1 MKILI
6 ISLCILFITI
16 LITIHFYRPSFG
28 HDFSLSEGF
37 FNGEWYKNK
46 IIDRTKDNY
55 LDGIYA
61 IYWIN
66 LDRSHKRRE
75 HMQKILNDP
84 VFDNIDK
91 NRITASD
98 GKNDPTIMDNF
109 ILEKKSDATIVE
121 YATLLSHL
129 NAIREFSKSN
139 HEIGLIFEDDITLDL
154 KSHWKKSVKEIIEN
168 APSDWEII
176 QLYYILDYNFEIPE
190 NEYTFIKNNN
200 YIVMNNQ
207 IISHVRNKVSSYSL
221 AAYIINKK
229 TALRFINN
237 YYKNNK
243 YLLKNHYHVA
253 DIYIY
258 KIFKS
263 YTYKYPMFSTLDDES
278 TIDTSHIG
286 HNTKSKKYIL
296 KTLFGIDIGSS

>member
-55 LDGIYA
+55 LDGIDV

-75 HMQKILNDP
+75 HMQQILNDP

-98 GKNDPTIMDNF
+98 GKNDPNIMDNF
-109 ILEKKSDATIVE
+109 ILEKKSSIKITE

-129 NAIREFSKSN
+129 NAIREFSTSN

-176 QLYYILDYNFEIPE
+176 QLYYIIDNHFKIPE
-190 NEYTFIKNNN
+190 NEYTFVNNN
-200 YIVMNNQ
+200 NFIVLNNN
-207 IISHVRNKVSSYSL
+207 IIHHERVVVSSYST

-229 TALRFINN
+229 AALRFINN

-243 YLLKNHYHVA
+243 YMLKNYLHVA
-253 DIYIY
+253 DFYIL
-258 KIFKS
+258 KHFKT
-263 YTYKYPMFSTLDDES
+263 YTYKFPMFSTVDDIS
-278 TIDTSHIG
+278 TIDPTHIDQ
-286 HNTKSKKYIL
+286 NNKSKKYIL
-296 KTLFGIDIGSS
+296 KTLFNIDI